1 MGVSL
6 AKKEEEK
13 HGHKFTRHQLA
24 RWQQQKKRQHIFL
37 ILGIGVIAAVGGVIG
52 GGWYRDEYRPMQEV
66 VIQVND
72 TEFDMGYYVDTLKI
86 SGKLYQQIY
95 GQSQSLFYMQ
105 SVASQAV
112 TAIEQRELIQQGAM
126 ALGIVVSD
134 SEVSDELKKNDPP
147 LGNDFRDLVRGDML
161 NRRLLGEHF
170 EQEVPQFAEQRQIMA
185 MFLESESQAAAVR
198 DRLEAGEDFA
208 ELAGELSLESLTV
221 MGDGEAGWY
230 LLGILSEKLGL
241 PVLEDYVFAAGVGV
255 SGPLYDE
262 ARTKEA
268 GYWLV
273 KLVDRD
279 EDEQGDLFNIQVMLL
294 GSEEEA
300 QDVIDRLEPGVGE
313 DFAEIASELSQ
324 DTASKEDGGDL
335 GWLDP
340 EEIAAP
346 LGDFVLTAEP
356 GALSEPIRD
365 DAVVTK
371 GGYWLVEVLGIEDS
385 RQISESDR
393 DFLKGRALD
402 EWVSSLWDD
411 SESVVE
417 SYLDDEKIAWAIDR
431 AIGS

>member
-1 MGVSL
+1 M
-6 AKKEEEK
+6 AKKKEEK
-13 HGHKFTRHQLA
+13 HGRKFTSHQLA
-24 RWQQQKKRQHIFL
+24 RWQQQKKRQRIFL
-37 ILGIGVIAAVGGVIG
+37 FLGIGVIAVVGGVIG
-52 GGWYRDEYRPMQEV
+52 GGWYRDEYQPMQEV
-66 VIQVND
+66 VIEVND

-95 GQSQSLFYMQ
+95 GQSQSLLYMQ

-112 TAIEQRELIQQGAM
+112 TAIEQRELIRQGAM

-134 SEVSDELKKNDPP
+134 SEVSEELKKDDPP

-161 NRRLLGEHF
+161 NRRLLNEYF

-185 MFLESESQAAAVR
+185 MFLESESQAAAVS
-198 DRLEAGEDFA
+198 DRLEAGEDFT

-221 MGDGEAGWY
+221 TGDGEAGWY
-230 LLGILSEKLGL
+230 LPGILSEKLGL
-241 PVLEDYVFAAGVGV
+241 TVLEDYVFAAGMGV

-262 ARTKEA
+262 ARTKEV

-273 KLVDRD
+273 KLVERD
-279 EDEQGDLFNIQVMLL
+279 EDEQGALFNIQVMLL

-300 QDVIDRLEPGVGE
+300 QDVIGRLESGVGE
-313 DFAEIASELSQ
+313 GFAEIAGELSQ
-324 DTASKEDGGDL
+324 DTGSKEDGGDL
-335 GWLDP
+335 GWLDS
-340 EEIAAP
+340 EEIAIP
-346 LGDFVLTAEP
+346 LRDFVLVAEP
-356 GALSEPIRD
+356 GVLSEPIKD

-402 EWVSSLWDD
+402 EWVASLWDD
-411 SESVVE
+411 PENVVE
-417 SYLDDEKIAWAIDR
+417 SYLDDEKISWAIDR

>member
-1 MGVSL
+1 L
-6 AKKEEEK
+6 AKKKEEK
-13 HGHKFTRHQLA
+13 HVRKFTRHQLA
-24 RWQQQKKRQHIFL
+24 RWQQQKKRQRIFL
-37 ILGIGVIAAVGGVIG
+37 ILGIGVIAVVGGVIG
-52 GGWYRDEYRPMQEV
+52 GGWYRDEYQPMQEV
-66 VIQVND
+66 MIEVND

-86 SGKLYQQIY
+86 YGKQYQQIY
-95 GQSQSLFYMQ
+95 GESQSLFYMQ

-112 TAIEQRELIQQGAM
+112 TAIEQRELIKQGAM
-126 ALGIVVSD
+126 ALGITVSD
-134 SEVSDELKKNDPP
+134 SEVSEELKKNDPP

-161 NRRLLGEHF
+161 NRRLLDEYF

-198 DRLEAGEDFA
+198 ERLEAGEDFT

-221 MGDGEAGWY
+221 AEGGEAGWY
-230 LLGILSEKLGL
+230 LPGILSKKLRL
-241 PVLEDYVFAAGVGV
+241 LVLEDYVFAAGVGV

-262 ARTKEA
+262 ARTKGV

-273 KLVDRD
+273 KLVERD
-279 EDEQGDLFNIQVMLL
+279 EDEQGELFNIQVMLL

-300 QDVIDRLEPGVGE
+300 QDVIDRLGLGVGE

-324 DTASKEDGGDL
+324 DTASKEDGDDL
-335 GWLDP
+335 DWLNP

-346 LGDFVLTAEP
+346 LRDFVLAAEP
-356 GALSEPIRD
+356 GALSGPIRD

-371 GGYWLVEVLGIEDS
+371 GGYWLVEVLDIEDS

-411 SESVVE
+411 PENVVE

>member
-1 MGVSL
+1 M
-6 AKKEEEK
+6 AKKKDEK
-13 HGHKFTRHQLA
+13 HGRKFTRHQLA
-24 RWQQQKKRQHIFL
+24 RWQQQKKRQRIFL
-37 ILGIGVIAAVGGVIG
+37 ILGIGVIAVVGGVIG
-52 GGWYRDEYRPMQEV
+52 GGWYRDEYQPMQEV
-66 VIQVND
+66 VIEVND

-86 SGKLYQQIY
+86 YGKQYQQIY
-95 GQSQSLFYMQ
+95 GESQSLFYMQ

-112 TAIEQRELIQQGAM
+112 TAIEQRELIKQGAM
-126 ALGIVVSD
+126 ALGITVSD
-134 SEVSDELKKNDPP
+134 SEVSEELKKNDPP

-161 NRRLLGEHF
+161 NRRLLDEYF

-198 DRLEAGEDFA
+198 ERLEAGEDFT

-221 MGDGEAGWY
+221 TEGGEAGWY
-230 LLGILSEKLGL
+230 LPGILSEKLRL
-241 PVLEDYVFAAGVGV
+241 LVLEDYVFAAGVGV

-262 ARTKEA
+262 ARTKGV

-273 KLVDRD
+273 KLVERD
-279 EDEQGDLFNIQVMLL
+279 EDEQGELFNIQVMLL

-300 QDVIDRLEPGVGE
+300 QDVIGRLELGAGE
-313 DFAEIASELSQ
+313 DFAGIASELSQ
-324 DTASKEDGGDL
+324 DTASKEDGDDL
-335 GWLDP
+335 DWLNP

-346 LGDFVLTAEP
+346 LSDFVLAAEP
-356 GALSEPIRD
+356 GALSGPIRD

-371 GGYWLVEVLGIEDS
+371 GGYWLAEVLGIEDS

-411 SESVVE
+411 PENVVE